1 MPVLVKKNEDMKMR
15 AVFFSVS
22 CALLLA
28 VVTSPAFAE
37 DKALDRAQ
45 FMLRQLNAQKVQL
58 EQKNAQL
65 SAEIEQLKKDS
76 EKQLKQ
82 QKAGNEKLDSAVKKR
97 DEYIAS
103 LKEKLK
109 ETVIALRKSEAERL
123 QANSNSRSLDSEF
136 KRCVDNNHQLVH
148 MNDKLIENYNEKSCW
163 DSIVH
168 AEPFT
173 GIKQVEVENILQ
185 EYRFKNEDLE
195 VNSDVKYEQKGDL
208 VSNAP
213 GDNF

>member
-1 MPVLVKKNEDMKMR
+1 MRPVFLY
-15 AVFFSVS
+15 VS
-22 CALLLA
+22 CALLIAA
-28 VVTSPAFAE
+28 VTTPAFAE

-82 QKAGNEKLDSAVKKR
+82 QKAGNEKLDSAGKKK
-97 DEYIAS
+97 DQYILS

-123 QANSNSRSLDSEF
+123 QANNNNQSLDNEF
-136 KRCVDNNHQLVH
+136 KRCVDNNYQLVH

-163 DSIVH
+163 DSIAH

-185 EYRFKNEDLE
+185 EYRFKNEDLQI
-195 VNSDVKYEQKGDL
+195 NSDVRYEQKGDMI
-208 VSNAP
+208 SSAP
-213 GDNF
+213 EEDF

>member
-1 MPVLVKKNEDMKMR
+1 MKSGS
-15 AVFFSVS
+15 VYVS
-22 CALLLA
+22 CALLIA
-28 VVTSPAFAE
+28 MVTTPAFAE

-65 SAEIEQLKKDS
+65 LADIEQLKKDS

-82 QKAGNEKLDSAVKKR
+82 QKAGNVKLDSAVKKR

-103 LKEKLK
+103 LKAKIK

-123 QANSNSRSLDSEF
+123 QANSNSQSLDTEF
-136 KRCVDNNHQLVH
+136 KRCVDNNHQLVR

-163 DSIVH
+163 DSIAH

-195 VNSDVKYEQKGDL
+195 INSAVRYEQKGGL
-208 VSNAP
+208 VSSAP
-213 GDNF
+213 EESY

>member
-1 MPVLVKKNEDMKMR
+1 MKPGLVPI
-15 AVFFSVS
+15 S
-22 CALLLA
+22 CLLLILLA
-28 VVTSPAFAE
+28 TTPVSAA

-65 SAEIEQLKKDS
+65 LADIDKLKKDS

-82 QKAGNEKLDSAVKKR
+82 QKVSNKKLYSAGKKKEQYIEK
-97 DEYIAS
+97 

-109 ETVIALRKSEAERL
+109 ETVIALRKSESERL
-123 QANSNSRSLDSEF
+123 QANSNGQLLDTEF
-136 KRCVDNNHQLVH
+136 KRCFDNNHQLVQ
-148 MNDKLIENYNEKSCW
+148 MNDQLIKNYNEKSCW
-163 DSIVH
+163 DSIAH

-195 VNSDVKYEQKGDL
+195 IHSDVRYEQNGGM
-208 VSNAP
+208 VSSAP
-213 GDNF
+213 EENL

>member
-1 MPVLVKKNEDMKMR
+1 MRPVFL
-15 AVFFSVS
+15 SVS

-28 VVTSPAFAE
+28 VATTPAFAE

-65 SAEIEQLKKDS
+65 LAEIEQLKKNS
-76 EKQLKQ
+76 EIQLKQ

-97 DEYIAS
+97 DVYIVS

-109 ETVIALRKSEAERL
+109 ETIIALRQSEAERL
-123 QANSNSRSLDSEF
+123 QANSNSQSLDSEF
-136 KRCVDNNHQLVH
+136 KRCVDNNRQLVH
-148 MNDKLIENYNEKSCW
+148 MNDKLIDNYNEKSCW
-163 DSIVH
+163 DSIAH

-185 EYRFKNEDLE
+185 EDRFKNEDLE
-195 VNSDVKYEQKGDL
+195 INSGVRYEQKGDM
-208 VSNAP
+208 VSSSP
-213 GDNF
+213 RENF